1 MKNTCRI
8 VRPYW
13 LLSKNVL
20 VKVGEE
26 TNRRCSPVVVGKR
39 VCIKKNI
46 SLQLPAFLA
55 EVSSEPGGRLEISS
69 FEQAICAG
77 VEQMIEELSGDFFQ
91 QMRGFYYTAH
101 TGCIR

>member
-1 MKNTCRI
+1 MKNTCRNE
-8 VRPYW
+8 RPYW

-39 VCIKKNI
+39 VCIKMNI

-69 FEQAICAG
+69 FEQSICAG
-77 VEQMIEELSGDFFQ
+77 GEQMIE
-91 QMRGFYYTAH
+91 
-101 TGCIR
+101 